1 MWSRNSTENSTRN
14 STENSTRN
22 STKNST
28 ENSIKDQ
35 EYHVCLV
42 FELLAMNLYELLYK
56 RKLVGISLDRT
67 RKIGYQIAT
76 ALQFLT
82 HPELKI
88 VHCDLKPENILLVRP
103 NKSQIKLID
112 YLILFD
118 VSMNLQKQRIGFHSC
133 FKSQTI
139 HSEIGWPLVSKV
151 CKISKFFFEKQQTW
165 FN

>member
-1 MWSRNSTENSTRN
+1 MQLILLIVDTDGKKRVVKLKDHFMWSRNSTENFTKD
-14 STENSTRN
+14 STRN

-28 ENSIKDQ
+28 KESTENSTKDSTENSIENSTSNSKNSTENSIKYQ

-56 RKLVGISLDRT
+56 GKFVGISLDRT

-88 VHCDLKPENILLVRP
+88 VHCDLKPENLLLTEP
-103 NKSQIKLID
+103 N
-112 YLILFD
+112 
-118 VSMNLQKQRIGFHSC
+118 G
-133 FKSQTI
+133 
-139 HSEIGWPLVSKV
+139 
-151 CKISKFFFEKQQTW
+151 
-165 FN
+165 

>member
-1 MWSRNSTENSTRN
+1 MWSRNSTENSTKDSTRN

-56 RKLVGISLDRT
+56 GKFVGISLDRT

-88 VHCDLKPENILLVRP
+88 VHCDLKPENILLTEP
-103 NKSQIKLID
+103 N
-112 YLILFD
+112 
-118 VSMNLQKQRIGFHSC
+118 G
-133 FKSQTI
+133 
-139 HSEIGWPLVSKV
+139 
-151 CKISKFFFEKQQTW
+151 
-165 FN
+165 